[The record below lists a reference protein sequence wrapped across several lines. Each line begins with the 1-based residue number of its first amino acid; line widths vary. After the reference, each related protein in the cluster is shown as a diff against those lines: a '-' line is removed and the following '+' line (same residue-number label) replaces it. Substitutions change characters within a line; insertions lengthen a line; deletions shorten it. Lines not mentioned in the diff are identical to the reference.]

1 MINRRYL
8 YLIAAALVVVIIY
21 ALTNKSSQRPD
32 SSKSAP
38 FSDSLPPTNLEP
50 NAGNKK
56 VEIKGRKVLGLS
68 PDEENIEVE
77 DIKIANEVSEE
88 WQEGVKKGLR
98 AQGGS
103 SLSEIEI
110 KRTDSFIWAHE
121 GVALNVESVL
131 ISLKNQNGEERKFR
145 AMVDSETGKILRTWD
160 HPVIDPMNPR
170 ENRGI
175 SVDPRY
181 HNN

>member
-21 ALTNKSSQRPD
+21 ALTNKSPQNSE
-32 SSKSAP
+32 SSNSSHSP
-38 FSDSLPPTNLEP
+38 LPPNLESKTD
-50 NAGNKK
+50 NKIIEVK
-56 VEIKGRKVLGLS
+56 DRKVLGLS
-68 PDEENIEVE
+68 PAVDNIKVE
-77 DIKIANEVSEE
+77 DLKIANEVSED
-88 WQEGVKKGLR
+88 WQEGVEKALR
-98 AQGGS
+98 AQGGN
-103 SLSEIEI
+103 SLSEINI
-110 KRTDSFIWAHE
+110 KKTDSFIWAHE
-121 GVALNVESVL
+121 GVALNVESVM
-131 ISLKNQNGEERKFR
+131 ITLKNQNGEERKFR

-175 SVDPRY
+175 SIDPRY

>member
-8 YLIAAALVVVIIY
+8 YLLTSAVIVVIIY
-21 ALTNKSSQRPD
+21 ALTNRSPEVPKN
-32 SSKSAP
+32 SKPTHSP
-38 FSDSLPPTNLEP
+38 LPPHLAPKADNQQIE
-50 NAGNKK
+50 
-56 VEIKGRKVLGLS
+56 VKGRKVLGLT
-68 PDEENIEVE
+68 PGEENNEVE
-77 DIKIANEVSEE
+77 DLKFANEISEE
-88 WQEGVKKGLR
+88 WQERVEKALR

-103 SLSEIEI
+103 SLSEIDI
-110 KRTDSFIWAHE
+110 QKTDSFIWAHE

-131 ISLKNQNGEERKFR
+131 ITLKNQNGEERKFR

-170 ENRGI
+170 ESRGVSI
-175 SVDPRY
+175 DPRY

>member
-21 ALTNKSSQRPD
+21 ALTYKSSHRPESSD
-32 SSKSAP
+32 SSYS
-38 FSDSLPPTNLEP
+38 SDSPLPPNLEP
-50 NAGNKK
+50 KAGNNKIE
-56 VEIKGRKVLGLS
+56 VKGRKVLGLT
-68 PDEENIEVE
+68 PGEEKKEVE
-77 DIKIANEVSEE
+77 DLKFANDISEE
-88 WQEGVKKGLR
+88 WQEGVEKALR

-103 SLSEIEI
+103 SLSEIDI
-110 KRTDSFIWAHE
+110 KKTDSFIWAHE
-121 GVALNVESVL
+121 GVALNVESVM
-131 ISLKNQNGEERKFR
+131 ITLKNQNGEERKFR

-170 ENRGI
+170 ENPGI
-175 SVDPRY
+175 SIDPRY